1 MYPLR
6 SKLLTGAA
14 VTLLATVCLFAQQAR
29 REHAQQHFQAM
40 AQAANFT
47 PDQANQAHSI
57 FQEAGR
63 SAKPVRQELRQT
75 RQQLRAAVQ
84 AGDQQ
89 QIQQLTATE
98 GAQRGQ
104 LAAIRATSMSKVYK
118 ILTPDQQQKLMAFQA
133 TRHGGKKAPGVQN

>member
-14 VTLLATVCLFAQQAR
+14 ATLLAVVSLCAQPAR
-29 REHAQQHFQAM
+29 RAHGQRFQAM
-40 AQAANFT
+40 AAAVNFT

-57 FQEAGR
+57 FQQAGR

-84 AGDQQ
+84 AGYQQ
-89 QIQQLTATE
+89 QIQQLTAT
-98 GAQRGQ
+98 
-104 LAAIRATSMSKVYK
+104 
-118 ILTPDQQQKLMAFQA
+118 
-133 TRHGGKKAPGVQN
+133 

>member
-1 MYPLR
+1 MCPLR
-6 SKLLTGAA
+6 SKLLTSAA
-14 VTLLATVCLFAQQAR
+14 VTLLAAVSLCAQPAR
-29 REHAQQHFQAM
+29 RAHGQQRFQAM
-40 AQAANFT
+40 AAAANFT
-47 PDQANQAHSI
+47 PEQANQAHSI

-63 SAKPVRQELRQT
+63 SAKPVRRELRQT

-89 QIQQLTATE
+89 QIQQLTAAE

-118 ILTPDQQQKLMAFQA
+118 MLTPDQQQKLMAFQA
-133 TRHGGKKAPGVQN
+133 ARHGGKKAPGVQN

>member
-14 VTLLATVCLFAQQAR
+14 ATLLAVVSLCAQPAR
-29 REHAQQHFQAM
+29 RAHGQRFQAM
-40 AQAANFT
+40 AAAVNFT

-75 RQQLRAAVQ
+75 RHQLRAAVQ

-98 GAQRGQ
+98 GAQHGQ

-118 ILTPDQQQKLMAFQA
+118 MLSPDQQQKLMAFQA
-133 TRHGGKKAPGVQN
+133 ARHGGKKAPGVQN